1 MSHYG
6 KCKHDIYLDGCRK
19 CFPLPGLT
27 KVGEELIQELVECF
41 NEDKEMT
48 ANELADELTKMF
60 RGEEYDRLIHEI
72 PDMLRQQA
80 QEIEDLKNANRF
92 IQNFAEEQH
101 QRALA
106 LEMRELTDGE
116 IDEVA
121 QENFEGVGRLIYM
134 IQSDVSVKDFKEAI
148 RSFAKAILKKA
159 S

>member
-1 MSHYG
+1 MG
-6 KCKHDIYLDGCRK
+6 KTWKESERK
-19 CFPLPGLT
+19 
-27 KVGEELIQELVECF
+27 
-41 NEDKEMT
+41 MT

-60 RGEEYDRLIHEI
+60 RGEEYDRLVHEI
-72 PDMLRQQA
+72 PNMLRQQA

>member
-1 MSHYG
+1 
-6 KCKHDIYLDGCRK
+6 
-19 CFPLPGLT
+19 
-27 KVGEELIQELVECF
+27 
-41 NEDKEMT
+41 MT
-48 ANELADELTKMF
+48 ANELADAIEDW
-60 RGEEYDRLIHEI
+60 EYEI
-72 PDMLRQQA
+72 GTQFSKKIATMLRQQA

-92 IQNFAEEQH
+92 IQNFAKEQH

>member
-1 MSHYG
+1 
-6 KCKHDIYLDGCRK
+6 
-19 CFPLPGLT
+19 
-27 KVGEELIQELVECF
+27 
-41 NEDKEMT
+41 MT

-60 RGEEYDRLIHEI
+60 RGEEYDRLVHEI
-72 PDMLRQQA
+72 PNMLRQQA